1 MRGIKK
7 KNAYLLPALVLLIV
21 ACNSKGRSM
30 FRAENNVDF
39 DTVRVSERYHLEG
52 DTSKPFCDIRVEFIY
67 PASSSKINVDTLQRF
82 FVKHMFGTPYDTL
95 TPAQA
100 VDSYVNS
107 FKENYSAD
115 AATYRE
121 SAKDMMELNELIP
134 GIDLSDSEHA
144 MKDVFYSY
152 YENLSDSVVYNQYG
166 IIAFQVKQ
174 SNNKG
179 GATSYNSYRNYVI
192 NLNTGNRVTESD
204 LFNAGYDSALQS
216 LIVTSLLDQNNV
228 KTVSELE
235 DLGFFGIQEIVPNK
249 NFLLNEK
256 GIIYT
261 FNKGE
266 YSAYQLDAPQ
276 VFIPYGAIRSL
287 LKENTIV
294 HKLAELQ

>member
-1 MRGIKK
+1 M
-7 KNAYLLPALVLLIV
+7 
-21 ACNSKGRSM
+21 
-30 FRAENNVDF
+30 
-39 DTVRVSERYHLEG
+39 
-52 DTSKPFCDIRVEFIY
+52 
-67 PASSSKINVDTLQRF
+67 
-82 FVKHMFGTPYDTL
+82 
-95 TPAQA
+95 
-100 VDSYVNS
+100 
-107 FKENYSAD
+107 
-115 AATYRE
+115 
-121 SAKDMMELNELIP
+121 
-134 GIDLSDSEHA
+134 
-144 MKDVFYSY
+144 
-152 YENLSDSVVYNQYG
+152 
-166 IIAFQVKQ
+166 
-174 SNNKG
+174 
-179 GATSYNSYRNYVI
+179 
-192 NLNTGNRVTESD
+192 TESD